1 MKELQF
7 KTGGRRLRIEDLEA
21 LQDGIKGA
29 SAFLGASKQNFV
41 VTGCEVSVTRAVLNR
56 NYDPITGTG
65 GNFWA
70 SVQLTISDGYVFMD
84 GKLRKV
90 AGKVFNIT
98 NVNEVVYLVV
108 NNNLTNNIIYYDG
121 TVGSQFHDYGAE
133 LIMSKNEPEG
143 TFMLMNENVNLKSS
157 RNPSLIK
164 FKFSDFKTGFLSV
177 LALPRSGGNLDNNAT
192 VIFESMSDNSVSKVE
207 IDGNSARFKS
217 ITNGKSGR
225 SLHVFSDGLNFFDD
239 DGDFGS
245 EIRNEYIAIPRVMAD
260 YIGDRSGNEVDTE
273 DLCPFFA
280 KLKKNIIQFNDDSIQ
295 LVRGVKDSENVV
307 LRGDKLHLSP
317 GVVSINKSYDNFDS
331 EVYSNEL
338 YLSAEAARLTKAKTD
353 GSMEFTSIDSSRIS
367 SNNIVGAKF
376 YVSSIV
382 GSTTKPGITVDIPVG
397 DKILKIVSGIVIGYN
412 TPSTADDSEI

>member
-41 VTGCEVSVTRAVLNR
+41 VTGCEVNVTRAVRNQ

-98 NVNEVVYLVV
+98 NVNEIVYLVV

-239 DGDFGS
+239 DGNFGS

-280 KLKKNIIQFNDDSIQ
+280 KLKKNIIQFNDESIQ
-295 LVRGVKDSENVV
+295 LVRGVKDSKNVV
-307 LRGDKLHLSP
+307 QRLHL
-317 GVVSINKSYDNFDS
+317 GHGGVSIGRIYTDVDS
-331 EVYSNEL
+331 EVYSDEFYMTSQN
-338 YLSAEAARLTKAKTD
+338 ARLVKTKTD

-382 GSTTKPGITVDIPVG
+382 GSIIKPGITVDIPVG
-397 DKILKIVSGIVIGYN
+397 DKILKIVSGIVIGYQN
-412 TPSTADDSEI
+412 PGTADDSEV